1 MSRRIN
7 NSSTRNFWNVVFT
20 ARSANLR
27 NIRSITTIRAS
38 LSHGLNFGRSFE
50 NWGLGVCCSLCVF
63 ILLTESFLPTG
74 KSFHPLTTKT
84 RALRLAW
91 VPVRQRWPPHLSRLW
106 WPQQLLYQATVRQV
120 RVLPRTRS
128 LRSTTI
134 TSNVKACSRGTGG
147 GRSSSSRSSSSSR
160 TVQYQGQ
167 SITHSLTHARGDEDD
182 EGYLPLWIELWALVY
197 NNISS
202 HPSSYHLHQAIEDH
216 RKMGNIANSVSVF
229 SFHFHYSDIHINLD
243 A

>member
-1 MSRRIN
+1 M
-7 NSSTRNFWNVVFT
+7 
-20 ARSANLR
+20 
-27 NIRSITTIRAS
+27 
-38 LSHGLNFGRSFE
+38 
-50 NWGLGVCCSLCVF
+50 
-63 ILLTESFLPTG
+63 
-74 KSFHPLTTKT
+74 KT
-84 RALRLAW
+84 HALRLAW
-91 VPVRQRWPPHLSRLW
+91 VPVRQHWPPHLSHLW
-106 WPQQLLYQATVRQV
+106 WLQQLLCLATVRQV

-147 GRSSSSRSSSSSR
+147 GRSSSSSSRSSSR

-216 RKMGNIANSVSVF
+216 GKMGNIANSVSVLFLLCF
-229 SFHFHYSDIHINLD
+229 SFTSATSTLIWIHRKTHLFL
-243 A
+243 